1 MNRFSIDNT
10 FLALA
15 RGVVR
20 FRSLVV
26 GKRGHDRYRHG
37 ALGTTVFAI
46 LGFIVGVTYTVNGGA
61 TVDLIYHATL
71 FPVLIVTALMLGR
84 AAGPAALGE

>member
-1 MNRFSIDNT
+1 M
-10 FLALA
+10 
-15 RGVVR
+15 
-20 FRSLVV
+20 
-26 GKRGHDRYRHG
+26 
-37 ALGTTVFAI
+37 FAI
-46 LGFIVGVTYTVNGGA
+46 LGFIVGVTFTVKGGA